1 MFLCFLVLAAGQVI
15 TIVKLQNLAKKDNS
29 QMQENQERLENC
41 GIVKVTYYTNLKSM
55 TDDTPNTAAWNDD
68 IREGMIAVS
77 PDLLDFVYYN
87 DCVFIEFDGKKTAF
101 VVADKMHPK
110 NKRTVDIFI
119 EVSTFDEKDVKH
131 FKDIVLG
138 VDFIYMP
145 IDKVWIRKEDFQ
157 KLNTHFYSRMFV
169 KL

>member
-1 MFLCFLVLAAGQVI
+1 MLSSIQVKI
-15 TIVKLQNLAKKDNS
+15 IGEHN
-29 QMQENQERLENC
+29 E
-41 GIVKVTYYTNLKSM
+41 
-55 TDDTPNTAAWNDD
+55 D
-68 IREGMIAVS
+68 IGR
-77 PDLLDFVYYN
+77 
-87 DCVFIEFDGKKTAF
+87 
-101 VVADKMHPK
+101 
-110 NKRTVDIFI
+110 I